1 MILGEDEQEG
11 EGINNHIVEILGS
24 EDIVQDG
31 GDYIECQNFK
41 LSFCSAK
48 GLNLQ

>member
-11 EGINNHIVEILGS
+11 EGKNNHIVNILSS
-24 EDIVQDG
+24 EDIIPDG
-31 GDYIECQNFK
+31 VDSIECQNFK